1 MNAPVKLMPQRDP
14 FRILVSAVLSTRTQD
29 PVTAAA
35 SARLFEHAAD
45 PRALARLTPARIQKL
60 IFPVGFYRTKAKL
73 LPQLARMLVA
83 RWDGNVPRTMAEL
96 LELPGV
102 GRKVASIVLSQ
113 GFGLPAIAVDTHVQ
127 RISNRLDLVRTS
139 RPIDTERLL
148 KEILPRHRWR
158 DWNHL
163 LVALGQTVCRP
174 QRPLCSGCPLSR
186 LCPKRGVAQTGQ
198 TKLEARGERLER
210 RTASGTSEI

>member
-1 MNAPVKLMPQRDP
+1 LLADRRRRALRINSILRRTYPQMDAPVKRMPQQDP

-35 SARLFEHAAD
+35 SARLF
-45 PRALARLTPARIQKL
+45 RLARDPLALSRLNPARIRKL

-73 LPQLARMLVA
+73 LPRLARMLVT
-83 RWDGNVPRTMAEL
+83 RWSGKVPRTMTEL

-113 GFGLPAIAVDTHVQ
+113 GYGLPAIAVDTHVQ
-127 RISNRLDLVRTS
+127 RITNRLDLARTS
-139 RPIDTERLL
+139 RPIETERELM
-148 KEILPRHRWR
+148 EVLPRRAWK

-163 LVALGQTVCRP
+163 LVALGQTICRP
-174 QRPLCSGCPLSR
+174 RQPLCPVCPVSR
-186 LCPKRGVAQTGQ
+186 LCPKRGT
-198 TKLEARGERLER
+198 
-210 RTASGTSEI
+210 